1 MIVPFDAADVVGIV
15 KEVIGAEPEE
25 IDDIEVA
32 VAVWLTSPVVA
43 TVVGTVVLFVSV
55 GLDVMTLDDAA
66 LVDGADEPD
75 EAAG

>member
-55 GLDVMTLDDAA
+55 GLDVMTPDDAA
-66 LVDGADEPD
+66 LVNGADEPD

>member
-55 GLDVMTLDDAA
+55 GLDVMTPDDAA
-66 LVDGADEPD
+66 LVDGADGPD